1 MSVNDIQTTATKVEV
16 AATNP
21 NEEINMNCQV
31 NAVRRLDVERKHV
44 GMSIYD
50 MENKSGVSI
59 NSFYAWKRNVRSA
72 SVPNIVA
79 VAESLGFEII
89 MRKKP

>member
-1 MSVNDIQTTATKVEV
+1 MAPQDAP
-16 AATNP
+16 AAVVP
-21 NEEINMNCQV
+21 DEEINMNCQV
-31 NAVRRLDVERKHV
+31 DAVKRLDKERKEI

-50 MENKSGVSI
+50 METKSGVSI

-79 VAESLGFEII
+79 VAESLGFEIV